1 MQSFQITT
9 VVLLMTMTGST
20 TSSYMN
26 GDVIIAG
33 LLDIYG
39 SENDKCSTLIPLSV
53 KYHEAIK
60 WTLRKLNDDDYIPG
74 VKLGKQKALCCL
86 PIAIRRDMTS
96 CCFLYSMI
104 IVHFVYIGD
113 W

>member
-1 MQSFQITT
+1 MQSLRFTI
-9 VVLLMTMTGST
+9 VVSLMTMTGST

-39 SENDKCSTLIPLSV
+39 SENDKCSTIIPLSV

-60 WTLRKLNDDDYIPG
+60 WTLRKLNDEDYIPG
-74 VKLGKQKALCCL
+74 VKLGKQ
-86 PIAIRRDMTS
+86 I
-96 CCFLYSMI
+96 
-104 IVHFVYIGD
+104 FVF
-113 W
+113 

>member
-33 LLDIYG
+33 LFDIYG
-39 SENDKCSTLIPLSV
+39 SENDKCSTIIPLSV

-60 WTLRKLNDDDYIPG
+60 WTLRKSNDDDYIPG
-74 VKLGKQKALCCL
+74 VKLGKQKALFCI
-86 PIAIRRDMTS
+86 PIAIRRDLTS

-104 IVHFVYIGD
+104 IVRFVYIGD

>member
-9 VVLLMTMTGST
+9 VVLLMTMPGST

-33 LLDIYG
+33 LFDIYG
-39 SENDKCSTLIPLSV
+39 SKNDKCSTIIPLSV

-60 WTLRKLNDDDYIPG
+60 WTLQKLNDDNYIPG
-74 VKLGKQKALCCL
+74 VKIGK
-86 PIAIRRDMTS
+86 
-96 CCFLYSMI
+96 
-104 IVHFVYIGD
+104 
-113 W
+113 

>member
-9 VVLLMTMTGST
+9 VVLLMTMPGST

-33 LLDIYG
+33 LFDIYD
-39 SENDKCSTLIPLSV
+39 SKNDKCSTIIPLSV

-60 WTLRKLNDDDYIPG
+60 WTLRKLNDDNYIPG
-74 VKLGKQKALCCL
+74 VKIGK
-86 PIAIRRDMTS
+86 
-96 CCFLYSMI
+96 
-104 IVHFVYIGD
+104 
-113 W
+113 

>member
-39 SENDKCSTLIPLSV
+39 SENDECSTIIPLSV

>member
-1 MQSFQITT
+1 MQSLRFTI
-9 VVLLMTMTGST
+9 VVSLMTMTGST

-39 SENDKCSTLIPLSV
+39 SENDKCSTIIPLSV

-60 WTLRKLNDDDYIPG
+60 WTLRKLNDEDYIPG
-74 VKLGKQKALCCL
+74 VKLGKQIFVFWLLQKLL
-86 PIAIRRDMTS
+86 PIVKI
-96 CCFLYSMI
+96 
-104 IVHFVYIGD
+104 
-113 W
+113 

>member
-1 MQSFQITT
+1 
-9 VVLLMTMTGST
+9 
-20 TSSYMN
+20 MN

-39 SENDKCSTLIPLSV
+39 SENDKCSTIIPLSV

-74 VKLGKQKALCCL
+74 VKLGKQKALFC
-86 PIAIRRDMTS
+86 
-96 CCFLYSMI
+96 I
-104 IVHFVYIGD
+104 IEK
-113 W
+113 

>member
-9 VVLLMTMTGST
+9 VVLLMTMTGNT

-39 SENDKCSTLIPLSV
+39 SENDKCPTIIPLSV

-60 WTLRKLNDDDYIPG
+60 WTLRKLNDQDYIPG
-74 VKLGKQKALCCL
+74 VKLGKQIAL
-86 PIAIRRDMTS
+86 
-96 CCFLYSMI
+96 F
-104 IVHFVYIGD
+104 YILEK
-113 W
+113 

>member
-39 SENDKCSTLIPLSV
+39 SENDKCSTIIPLSV
-53 KYHEAIK
+53 KYYEAIK
-60 WTLRKLNDDDYIPG
+60 WTLRKLNDDGYIPG
-74 VKLGKQKALCCL
+74 VKLGKQKALFCIL
-86 PIAIRRDMTS
+86 EK
-96 CCFLYSMI
+96 
-104 IVHFVYIGD
+104 
-113 W
+113 

>member
-39 SENDKCSTLIPLSV
+39 SENDECSTIISLSV

-74 VKLGKQKALCCL
+74 VKLGKQKALFCIL
-86 PIAIRRDMTS
+86 EK
-96 CCFLYSMI
+96 
-104 IVHFVYIGD
+104 
-113 W
+113 

>member
-26 GDVIIAG
+26 GDVILAAMF
-33 LLDIYG
+33 DIYG
-39 SENDKCSTLIPLSV
+39 SENDKCSTIIPSSV

-60 WTLRKLNDDDYIPG
+60 WTLRKLNDDNYIPG
-74 VKLGKQKALCCL
+74 VKLGKQKALFCIL
-86 PIAIRRDMTS
+86 EK
-96 CCFLYSMI
+96 
-104 IVHFVYIGD
+104 
-113 W
+113 

>member
-9 VVLLMTMTGST
+9 VVLLMTMTGIT
-20 TSSYMN
+20 KSSYMN

-39 SENDKCSTLIPLSV
+39 SEKDKSSTIIPLSV

-60 WTLRKLNDDDYIPG
+60 WTLRKLNDQDYIPG
-74 VKLGKQKALCCL
+74 VKLGKQIVLIL
-86 PIAIRRDMTS
+86 FR
-96 CCFLYSMI
+96 FL
-104 IVHFVYIGD
+104 
-113 W
+113 